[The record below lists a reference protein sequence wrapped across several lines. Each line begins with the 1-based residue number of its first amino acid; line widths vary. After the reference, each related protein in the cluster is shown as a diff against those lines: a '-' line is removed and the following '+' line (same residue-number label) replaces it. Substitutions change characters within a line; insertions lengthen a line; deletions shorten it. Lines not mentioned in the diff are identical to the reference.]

1 MLPILLNF
9 FYAVV
14 LVIIFPWFVW
24 QFLRKGKYRKD
35 VVARFWGE
43 TLIRRGNRPCIWLHA
58 VSVGEVN
65 LLAHLID
72 QLQRRLSDVEIVISA
87 TTDTG
92 LELARQ
98 KYPSHLV
105 FRCPLDFSWSVR
117 RTLDRIRPDVLVLAE
132 LEIWPNLIDL
142 ASRRGVRVAVINGRL
157 SDSSYRGYIRI
168 RRLVKRLFGKLDVV
182 AVQNQEYA
190 TRFQSLG
197 VLTNAL
203 HVTGSLKFDG
213 AETNRNNS
221 NTRRLARLAG
231 FHPGDV
237 VFLAGSTQAPEEELA
252 VAVFRELVTKHPQL
266 RLVLVPRHP
275 ERFRDVAVLL
285 DRSGFIWQRR
295 SALDSSMKL
304 SADAPRILLVDVIG
318 ELAAWWGTAD
328 IAYVGGSMGNRGGQ
342 NMIEPAAYGAVVSF
356 GPNTKNFR
364 DVVRAMLAV
373 PCAVVVHNRQ
383 ELARFVERA
392 IEDQQFA
399 ESYGQAARQLVAGQ
413 LGATART
420 TELLV
425 SLMHR
430 TEVTPDQPN
439 CRLEEGHGVLHTTAP
454 DTLSRDRRLRD
465 VKQTLP
471 VSRGVDVDRLRT
483 TVNFSEPTDN

>member
-9 FYAVV
+9 IYAAV
-14 LVIIFPWFVW
+14 LVVIFPRFVW
-24 QFLRKGKYRKD
+24 QFLRTGKYRKD

-43 TLIRRGNRPCIWLHA
+43 TLIRQGNRPCIWLHA

-65 LLAHLID
+65 LLVHLID

-92 LELARQ
+92 LELARR

-105 FRCPLDFSWSVR
+105 FRCPLDFSWSVL
-117 RTLDRIRPDVLVLAE
+117 RTLDGIRPDLLVLAE
-132 LEIWPNLIDL
+132 LEIWPNLIGL
-142 ASRRGVRVAVINGRL
+142 ASRRGVRVAVVNGRL
-157 SDSSYRGYIRI
+157 SDSSYRGYFRI
-168 RRLVKRLFGKLDVV
+168 RRLVKRLFEKLDVV

-190 TRFQSLG
+190 MRFRNLG
-197 VLTNAL
+197 VSTNAL

-221 NTRRLARLAG
+221 TTRRLARMAG
-231 FHPGDV
+231 FNEEDV
-237 VFLAGSTQAPEEELA
+237 VFLAGSTQAPEEELT

-275 ERFRDVAVLL
+275 ERFQEVALML
-285 DRSGFIWQRR
+285 DRSGLIWRRR
-295 SALDSSMKL
+295 SSLDSTIKL

-318 ELAAWWGTAD
+318 ELGAWWGTAD

-373 PCAVVVHNRQ
+373 PCAVVVRDQQ
-383 ELARFVERA
+383 EVARFVERA

-399 ESYGQAARQLVAGQ
+399 ESYGQAARQLVARQ

-420 TELLV
+420 IELLA

-430 TEVTPDQPN
+430 TEVASGRPN
-439 CRLEEGHGVLHTTAP
+439 RRLEEGHGALHATAS
-454 DTLSRDRRLRD
+454 DTLSRDRIKR
-465 VKQTLP
+465 TLP
-471 VSRGVDVDRLRT
+471 ISRGEDVGRLRT
-483 TVNFSEPTDN
+483 TSNFREPMDN